1 MNFEAMLFD
10 LDDTV
15 YPATSGVWEAIGVR
29 MDTYMTDTLGF
40 AAGEVH
46 ELRKSLFAQ
55 YGTTLRGLKTVYGI
69 DEVAF
74 LDFVHD
80 IPLDQYIRRDEGLIE
95 TLAAY
100 DDRKLIFTNANRA
113 HAQRVLNLLDID
125 DQFERII
132 DILDISP
139 YCKPFEEAFQ
149 MAIRLAGIGN
159 PADCVVIDDS
169 ARNLETASRLGF
181 MTIQVGCSTRSP
193 FADACVPALID
204 LPSVIPVPI
213 NTERNVN

>member
-15 YPATSGVWEAIGVR
+15 YPSTSGVWEAIGVR
-29 MDTYMTDTLGF
+29 MDTYMTETLGF
-40 AAGEVH
+40 NPGEVH

-55 YGTTLRGLKTVYGI
+55 YGTTLRGLRTVYGI

-80 IPLDQYIRRDEGLIE
+80 IPLAQYIRRDEGLIE
-95 TLAAY
+95 TLSAY

-113 HAQRVLNLLDID
+113 HARRVLNLLEID

-149 MAIRLAGIGN
+149 LAIQLGEIRN
-159 PADCVVIDDS
+159 PAQCVVIDDS
-169 ARNLETASRLGF
+169 ARNLETASRMGF
-181 MTIQVGCSTRSP
+181 MTIQVGCNTRSP
-193 FADACVPALID
+193 YADACVATLAD
-204 LPSVIPVPI
+204 LPSVVPVPSRP
-213 NTERNVN
+213 ERDGN